1 MNASP
6 TKHRI
11 IHGDSTDL
19 SAISDNSIDLVI
31 TSPPYPMI
39 EMWDDVFSSQD
50 PRISQAIMDEN
61 GGLAFEL
68 MHEILDRTWS
78 EVFRTL
84 KEGGMACINI
94 GDATRKVGNEFRMY
108 PNYPRIVTECLRN
121 GFTILP
127 GILWRKQTNS
137 PNKFMGSGMLPAG
150 AYVTLEHEHILIL
163 RKGGVRPFRTVEEKS
178 SRRESAFFWEERNLW
193 FSDLW
198 NMKGEKQA
206 TNGHEA
212 RKELERNQGD
222 RLDMLTPELIA
233 SGEWKGKTFR
243 SYDLNSTVGKSDSG
257 FLHPITLLVKR
268 IREIFLSMGFTEMK
282 GHYIEYAGWNMDALF
297 IPQGHPARE
306 LQDTFYLET
315 EREGKIEHPEV
326 MGILKKTHES
336 GMPGYTGW
344 GYSWSQDEAKRQ
356 LLRTHTTVS
365 TIRYLYEHPEAPQA
379 VFSVDKVFRHES
391 VDWKHL
397 AELYQIE
404 GAVCSKDANLSTLKW
419 IIREFYSR
427 LGFEDL
433 KFIPSYYP
441 YTEPSIDTVA
451 VIRGKEVELGGSG
464 IFRPEVTKPLG
475 IKEPVMAWGL
485 GLERLAM
492 LYYGLDDIREIY
504 QSDIDWLRTFRI
516 KL

>member
-1 MNASP
+1 MELSQNETAVLEWLLDNYSGNALP
-6 TKHRI
+6 ERDIRI
-11 IHGDSTDL
+11 EGIGEREVASALSYLERKSLISTDKI
-19 SAISDNSIDLVI
+19 IS
-31 TSPPYPMI
+31 
-39 EMWDDVFSSQD
+39 SSY
-50 PRISQAIMDEN
+50 
-61 GGLAFEL
+61 EL
-68 MHEILDRTWS
+68 GAEG
-78 EVFRTL
+78 EKFL
-84 KEGGMACINI
+84 KEGLPERRLYDLLVEHGSLSVADIFRDLPEDGKVAITQLSQLGIKPRAGKLTIEEDTDREALEKELSMRARILGELREPGNKVPQEYI
-94 GDATRKVGNEFRMY
+94 EKFRKR
-108 PNYPRIVTECLRN
+108 
-121 GFTILP
+121 
-127 GILWRKQTNS
+127 
-137 PNKFMGSGMLPAG
+137 GS
-150 AYVTLEHEHILIL
+150 VLIE
-163 RKGGVRPFRTVEEKS
+163 KKS
-178 SRRESAFFWEERNLW
+178 STRLVTPAEW
-193 FSDLW
+193 
-198 NMKGEKQA
+198 
-206 TNGHEA
+206 A

>member
-212 RKELERNQGD
+212 RGRSGAFPFELAYRLISMFSVRGD
-222 RLDMLTPELIA
+222 SILDPFLGTGTTTIAAMA
-233 SGEWKGKTFR
+233 SGRNSVGYEIDRAMMKMAYSRIENVVEYSNRRIGERLGKHEEFVRDRMANGRLNYMNERHSFPVMTSQEVMISINRLKGLR
-243 SYDLNSTVGKSDSG
+243 QVQ
-257 FLHPITLLVKR
+257 
-268 IREIFLSMGFTEMK
+268 E
-282 GHYIEYAGWNMDALF
+282 
-297 IPQGHPARE
+297 
-306 LQDTFYLET
+306 DTF
-315 EREGKIEHPEV
+315 EV
-326 MGILKKTHES
+326 QYEDVEES
-336 GMPGYTGW
+336 DHF
-344 GYSWSQDEAKRQ
+344 QR
-356 LLRTHTTVS
+356 R
-365 TIRYLYEHPEAPQA
+365 
-379 VFSVDKVFRHES
+379 
-391 VDWKHL
+391 
-397 AELYQIE
+397 
-404 GAVCSKDANLSTLKW
+404 
-419 IIREFYSR
+419 
-427 LGFEDL
+427 
-433 KFIPSYYP
+433 
-441 YTEPSIDTVA
+441 
-451 VIRGKEVELGGSG
+451 
-464 IFRPEVTKPLG
+464 
-475 IKEPVMAWGL
+475 
-485 GLERLAM
+485 
-492 LYYGLDDIREIY
+492 
-504 QSDIDWLRTFRI
+504 
-516 KL
+516 